1 MIKKILTFGGA
12 LSLTTSANIMAKE
25 YSLDEFLND
34 VRKNNY
40 NYKAA
45 SGNLDG
51 LGLRKYEYKL
61 IFEPSVFMQAQTLED
76 KRPTTNR
83 NAQGDQTDN
92 DSISAGFIQQFNFGL
107 KSKLSYTYSYTE
119 IHNALPSF
127 LPMPKF
133 HDSQLAFE
141 LSQSLWRNWNGQ
153 ESKAQSTLL
162 KSDLTA
168 KEHLENYK
176 LKNILANAEVVYW
189 SMAQMKNMLSVQ
201 KDSFD
206 RALKIKSWS
215 QNRVKTG
222 LGDQSDLL
230 QSDANV
236 KFREYELKNTE
247 QKYQETAR
255 AFNSFL
261 ERNENEIGFTLPN
274 IESKYV
280 QSLKLPIRGPVRD
293 DVKAAIEYEKV
304 TKANLNLSIERNKPN
319 FELYGS
325 YALNGRDI
333 DASGS
338 ISNNFKTDHSTTV
351 IGIRFSSP
359 INFINL
365 KNNINGYRQEKLAS
379 ELTTKQKL
387 FEQDKDWSDLEIKFE
402 NAIKNYELALAIEEA
417 QKIKATNES
426 DRLKKGRTTTFQV
439 LNFEQDLANASLL
452 RLKYELEILT
462 LHAQSKIFLDGGIK

>member
-1 MIKKILTFGGA
+1 MKKKLLTISIF
-12 LSLTTSANIMAKE
+12 SLGTSLGVNAKE
-25 YSLDEFLND
+25 YSLDEFLTD
-34 VRKNNY
+34 VKKNNY

-45 SGNLDG
+45 SGIIEG
-51 LGLRKYEYKL
+51 FGLRKYEYKL

-76 KRPTTNR
+76 KKPTTNR

-92 DSISAGFIQQFNFGL
+92 DSISAGLIQQFNFGL

-133 HDSQLAFE
+133 HDSQLALE
-141 LSQSLWRNWNGQ
+141 LSQPLWRNWNGQ

-176 LKNILANAEVVYW
+176 LKNILANAEVIYW
-189 SMAQMKNMLSVQ
+189 STAQMKNMLTVQ
-201 KDSFD
+201 SESYD
-206 RALKIKSWS
+206 RALKIKSWA

-230 QSDANV
+230 QSDANA
-236 KFREYELKNTE
+236 KYREYELKNTE
-247 QKYQETAR
+247 QKYQELAR
-255 AFNSFL
+255 SFNSLL
-261 ERNENEIGFTLPN
+261 ERNENEIGFILPN
-274 IESKYV
+274 INSKYV
-280 QSLKLPIRGPVRD
+280 QSLKLPTRSMMRD
-293 DVKAAIEYEKV
+293 DVKAAVEYEKV
-304 TKANLNLSIERNKPN
+304 SKANLNLSIERNKPN

-325 YALNGRDI
+325 YALNGRDLN
-333 DASGS
+333 ASDS
-338 ISNNFKTDHSTTV
+338 ISNNLETDHSTTV
-351 IGIRFSSP
+351 VGIRFSSP
-359 INFINL
+359 INFINV
-365 KNNINGYRQEKLAS
+365 KNNINGYKQEKIAS

-387 FEQDKDWSDLEIKFE
+387 FEQEKDWNDLEIKFA
-402 NAIKNYELALAIEEA
+402 NATKNYELAIAIEEA
-417 QKIKATNES
+417 QKIKAKNES
-426 DRLKKGRTTTFQV
+426 DRLTKGRTTTFQV

-462 LHAQSKIFLDGGIK
+462 LHAQSKIFLDGGLK